1 MTGTHEAR
9 SVLIAG
15 GGTAGWLTACYL
27 AKVLRGDP
35 QKSPRI
41 TLIESPEIGT
51 IGVGEGTFPTIRIT
65 LQTLGIPEEAFLREA
80 TATFKQGAKFVDW
93 TFVPEGGE
101 HTHYLHP
108 FEAPHFTGG
117 AGLLPYWLLQDKAT
131 RKPFAEAVT
140 TQYAIAMA
148 GRAPRRRGD
157 APYEALVNYA
167 YHFDAAK
174 FAELLRRYAIRYGV
188 HHLQGRI
195 TGVELAEDGS
205 VGRLQTDSQ
214 GELTA
219 DLYIDCTGF
228 RAELIGKALRSPFR
242 SVRHQLLTDR
252 AIACQVPY
260 ERPDSPI
267 PSFTISTA
275 HKAGWTWDIGLHER
289 RGIGYV
295 FSSAH
300 ASDDE
305 AMATLQSYVGPRG
318 ENYSTRV
325 IAFDTGFRPA
335 QWVKNCVAVGLSSGF
350 FEPLEATN
358 IVMSEVAAS
367 MLVDLFPYSGPI
379 DANAA
384 MYNRL
389 MTARNERIIDFL
401 KLHYCLTKRT
411 EPFWQANADQASI
424 PDSLKEHLAMWRY
437 RPPSPFDISED
448 VDIFAPCNYQYVLY
462 GMGFDTDYEAARASF
477 APRQAAADTVFRR
490 VTEFG
495 RRSVELLESNRDLLS
510 LALQV
515 A

>member
-1 MTGTHEAR
+1 MTGTHGAR
-9 SVLIAG
+9 NILIAG

-35 QKSPRI
+35 ATSPRI

-65 LQTLGIPEEAFLREA
+65 LQTLGIPEDEFLREA

-93 TFVPEGGE
+93 THAPDDDR
-101 HTHYLHP
+101 HSHYLHP
-108 FEAPHFTGG
+108 FDAPFFTDG
-117 AGLLPYWLLQDKAT
+117 AGLLPYWLLQNKAT
-131 RKPFAEAVT
+131 RKPFADAVT

-148 GRAPRRRGD
+148 GRAPKRRSD
-157 APYEALVNYA
+157 APYESLVNYA

-174 FAELLRRYAIRYGV
+174 FAGLLRRYAIRYGV
-188 HHLQGRI
+188 AHLQGKI
-195 TGVELAEDGS
+195 TGVDLAGDGAIAQ
-205 VGRLQTDSQ
+205 LQTDAH
-214 GELTA
+214 GPLDA

-228 RAELIGKALRSPFR
+228 RAELIGKALKSPFR

-275 HKAGWTWDIGLHER
+275 HAAGWTWDIGLHER

-305 AMATLQSYVGPRG
+305 AMATLKAYVGPKG
-318 ENYSTRV
+318 EAYSTRA
-325 IAFDTGFRPA
+325 IGFDTGFRPT

-358 IVMSEVAAS
+358 ILMTEVSAA
-367 MLVDLFPYSGPI
+367 MLVDFFPHSGPI

-384 MYNRL
+384 IYNRL
-389 MTARNERIIDFL
+389 MTQRNERIIDFL
-401 KLHYCLTKRT
+401 KLHYCLTKRS
-411 EPFWQANADQASI
+411 EPFWRANADEASI
-424 PDSLKEHLAMWRY
+424 PESLTELLSMWRH
-437 RPPSPFDISED
+437 RPPSRFDISED
-448 VDIFAPCNYQYVLY
+448 VDVFAPCNYQYVLY
-462 GMGFDTDYEAARASF
+462 GMGFDTDYEAARGSF
-477 APRQAAADTVFRR
+477 APRQAAADVVFSR
-490 VTEFG
+490 VETFG
-495 RRSVELLESNRDLLS
+495 RRSVELLENNRDLLN
-510 LALQV
+510 LALK
-515 A
+515 AA

>member
-1 MTGTHEAR
+1 MTAPVR
-9 SVLIAG
+9 NILIVG
-15 GGTAGWLTACYL
+15 GGTAGWITACYL

-35 QKSPRI
+35 ARSPNI
-41 TLIESPEIGT
+41 TLIESPDIGT

-65 LQTLGIPEEAFLREA
+65 LQTLGIPEEELLREA
-80 TATFKQGAKFVDW
+80 TATFKQGARFVNWERAPSD
-93 TFVPEGGE
+93 GGSA
-101 HTHYLHP
+101 YLHP
-108 FEAPHFTGG
+108 FDTPYANEG
-117 AGLLPYWLLQDKAT
+117 AGQLPYWLLRDKAT

-140 TQYAIAMA
+140 MQYAIAAA
-148 GRAPRRRGD
+148 GRAPKRRTD
-157 APYEALVNYA
+157 AGYDGIVNYA
-167 YHFDAAK
+167 YHFDAAR
-174 FAELLRRYAIRYGV
+174 FAELLRKYSIRYGV
-188 HHLQGRI
+188 RHLQGKI
-195 TGVELAEDGS
+195 TGVDLAEDGS
-205 VGRLQTDSQ
+205 IARLQTDSQ
-214 GELTA
+214 GALEA

-228 RAELIGKALRSPFR
+228 RAELIGKALGSPYR

-260 ERPDSPI
+260 DRPDSPI

-300 ASDDE
+300 ASDDA
-305 AMATLQSYVGPRG
+305 AMDTLRKYVGPKG

-325 IAFDTGFRPA
+325 IGFDTGFRPA

-367 MLVDLFPYSGPI
+367 MLVDFFPYSGPI

-384 MYNRL
+384 LFNRL

-401 KLHYCLTKRT
+401 KLHYCITKRN
-411 EPFWQANADQASI
+411 EPFWRDNVAAASV
-424 PDSLKEHLAMWRY
+424 PDHLAELLGAWRY
-437 RPPSPFDISED
+437 RPPSRFDISED

-462 GMGFDTDYEAARASF
+462 GMGFDTDYEAARGSF
-477 APRQAAADTVFRR
+477 DRLAAADAIFDR
-490 VTEFG
+490 VARFG
-495 RRSVELLESNRDLLS
+495 QKSVELLESNRALVG
-510 LALQV
+510 LALK
-515 A
+515 AA

>member
-1 MTGTHEAR
+1 MTGTDGAR
-9 SVLIAG
+9 SILIAG

-27 AKVLRGDP
+27 AKVLRADP
-35 QKSPRI
+35 DRSPRI
-41 TLIESPEIGT
+41 TLIESPDIGT

-65 LQTLGIPEEAFLREA
+65 LQTLGIPEDEFLREA
-80 TATFKQGAKFVDW
+80 TATFKQGAKFIDW
-93 TFVPEGGE
+93 TTAPEGDR

-108 FEAPHFTGG
+108 FEAPFFTDG
-117 AGLLPYWLLQDKAT
+117 AGLLPYWLLKDGAT
-131 RKPFAEAVT
+131 RKPFADAVT

-148 GRAPRRRGD
+148 GRAPRRRSDSQYQG
-157 APYEALVNYA
+157 LVNYA

-174 FAELLRRYAIRYGV
+174 FAALLRRYAIGYGV
-188 HHLQGRI
+188 RHLQGKI
-195 TGVELAEDGS
+195 TGVDLAEDGAIA
-205 VGRLQTDSQ
+205 RLQTDSQ
-214 GELTA
+214 GELKA

-228 RAELIGKALRSPFR
+228 RAELIGKAQGSPFR

-252 AIACQVPY
+252 AVACQVPY

-267 PSFTISTA
+267 PGFTVSTA
-275 HKAGWTWDIGLHER
+275 HAAGWTWDIGLHER

-300 ASDDE
+300 TSDDE
-305 AMATLQSYVGPRG
+305 AMATLKTYVGPRG

-325 IAFDTGFRPA
+325 IGFDTGFRPA

-367 MLVDLFPYSGPI
+367 MLVDFFPWSGPI

-384 MYNRL
+384 IYNRL

-411 EPFWQANADQASI
+411 EPFWRDNTAAASI
-424 PDSLKEHLAMWRY
+424 PDSLAELLSMWRH
-437 RPPSPFDISED
+437 RPPSRFDISED

-462 GMGFDTDYEAARASF
+462 GMGFDTDYEAARPGF
-477 APRQAAADTVFRR
+477 APRAAAADAVFSR
-490 VTEFG
+490 VEQFG
-495 RRSVELLESNRDLLS
+495 RRSVELLESNRDLLN
-510 LALQV
+510 LALQL